1 MINQKSICGT
11 KLIAPKLIHYNENE
25 KKNES
30 PSSDSKMSV
39 KQIIKP
45 KPLNI
50 NLITGINNKIMSKKE
65 ELIKP
70 KFDLYGKPFNQKIYM
85 SDYSF
90 SK

>member
-1 MINQKSICGT
+1 
-11 KLIAPKLIHYNENE
+11 
-25 KKNES
+25 
-30 PSSDSKMSV
+30 MSV

>member
-1 MINQKSICGT
+1 
-11 KLIAPKLIHYNENE
+11 
-25 KKNES
+25 
-30 PSSDSKMSV
+30 MSV

-70 KFDLYGKPFNQKIYM
+70 KFDLYGKPFYQKIYM